1 MKLEQVILQNFRGFT
16 GRLEIPVSK
25 ITTLVGRNDAGKS
38 SILDALG
45 VFFDHPLCKLDPKD
59 LNIAPDESGEMRIG
73 CVFSEL
79 PESLVLDAAVQ
90 TAFSQEYLLNG
101 NGKLE
106 VHKVWSIV
114 DGRLGKMK
122 TVVVAKHPTTEGF
135 SDLLQAKRPALQKLA
150 TELGVA
156 ELANQNSNPSLR
168 SVIWAACGN
177 LQLALSEIQVDKE
190 DAKAIGDQIVRHFP
204 TYALFRADRP
214 STDEDAEVQDPL
226 KVAVQQAI
234 AELEEDFEKIKDK
247 VRERALDVAKRTLTK
262 LKDFD
267 SSLAETL
274 EPNFSKALKWDSVF
288 KLSLDGDNGIPI
300 NKRGSGVRRLVLFSF
315 FRAEAERLRDDQSK
329 ANIIY
334 AVEEPETAQHPSSQ
348 RKVIEALVS
357 IAETEGCQVIVTTH
371 VPGLA
376 GLAPVEGIRHIR
388 RTGTH
393 TREVLSTTSPEILE
407 EIARELGVLPDRRAR
422 ALVCVEGPT
431 DIQFLRRISRIFHS
445 HDAAFPDLE
454 NDPRVAIILL
464 GGSTLK
470 QWVNQHLMRNIG
482 LPEIHIYDRD
492 VVDAK
497 GVFKY
502 QAAADAVNARNDGSI
517 AFLTQKREVEN
528 YLHADAIEEA
538 FHGHTALPVTIAVSD
553 ICDVE
558 TEIKNLLG
566 GQGKVNRRSIKA
578 WLNEDAADRMTLE
591 RLDQRA
597 ARVEVETWL
606 SAVAERIS
614 LPA

>member
-1 MKLEQVILQNFRGFT
+1 MKLGKIILQNFRGFT
-16 GRLEIPVSK
+16 GRIEIPVAK

-45 VFFDHPLCKLDPKD
+45 IFFDHPLCKFDPKD
-59 LNIAPDESGEMRIG
+59 LNVAPDESGELRIG

-79 PESLVLDAAVQ
+79 PESLVLDAAVE
-90 TAFSQEYLLNG
+90 TTLSQEYLLNEDG
-101 NGKLE
+101 MLE
-106 VHKVWSIV
+106 VHKIWPIV
-114 DGRLGKMK
+114 DGRPARMK
-122 TVVVAKHPTTEGF
+122 TVVVANHPTTDGF
-135 SDLLQAKRPALQKLA
+135 SDLLQAKRPALQKIA
-150 TELGVA
+150 KELGVA
-156 ELANQNSNPSLR
+156 EQANQNSNPSLR
-168 SVIWAACGN
+168 SVIWAACEN
-177 LQLALSEIQVDKE
+177 LQLAPCEIQVDKE
-190 DAKAIGDQIVRHFP
+190 DAKAIGEQIVRHFP
-204 TYALFRADRP
+204 TYALFRADRS

-234 AELEEDFEKIKDK
+234 TELEEDFERIKDK
-247 VRERALDVAKRTLTK
+247 VRERALDVAQRTLTK

-288 KLSLDGDNGIPI
+288 KLSLDGDDGIPI

-315 FRAEAERLRDDQSK
+315 FRAEAERLRNDQSK

-357 IAETEGCQVIVTTH
+357 IAETEGCQVLVTTH

-376 GLAPVEGIRHIR
+376 GLAPVEGIRHVR

-393 TREVLSTTSPEILE
+393 TRDVLSATSPEILE

-431 DIQFLRRISRIFHS
+431 DIHFLRRICRLFHQ

-470 QWVNQHLMRNIG
+470 QWVNEHLLRNIG

-492 VVDAK
+492 VADAN
-497 GVFKY
+497 GLFKY
-502 QAAADAVNARNDGSI
+502 QAAADGVNARNDGSI
-517 AFLTQKREVEN
+517 AFLTQKREIEN
-528 YLHADAIEEA
+528 YLHADAIREA
-538 FHGHTALPVTIAVSD
+538 FHGHAAVAVTIAVSD
-553 ICDVE
+553 VCDVE

-566 GQGKVNRRSIKA
+566 GQGKVNRRCIKA
-578 WLNEDAADRMTLE
+578 WLNEDAADRMTLD
-591 RLDQRA
+591 RIDQRA
-597 ARVEVETWL
+597 ARAEVESWL
-606 SAVAERIS
+606 TAIAERI
-614 LPA
+614 A